1 MQRFRNITIHCENE
15 DAAMQMLQAI
25 MSACNQPPFV
35 YEKDD
40 DRLLKDK
47 TIRIISTHAYTT
59 EAVIIVIASGSDVK
73 VINIIPH
80 KRSVFRIDKNE
91 YNTIMEYFKKEVVNK
106 VATSNLISFPPA
118 EYTME
123 SLIPKSCQHLERWA
137 SCPGAPNAP
146 FSHPN
151 DLNLW
156 FDFVTALMIN
166 HERKGLSSDDLEQ
179 WLEEKKWDEEVIEE
193 TILHYE
199 HDTDLLEHYNKVLL
213 YSASINTVK
222 LLPSPT
228 TEIKGKSLRRQGRVF
243 KYDEAG
249 LHEVIIDPFTIE
261 FLHNT
266 DTEKEGKKK

>member
-15 DAAMQMLQAI
+15 DAAMQMLQEI

-40 DRLLKDK
+40 ARLQYDK
-47 TIRIISTHAYTT
+47 TIRIISTHNYTS

-91 YNTIMEYFKKEVVNK
+91 YNTIMDYFKTEVIDKVVKDKEIV
-106 VATSNLISFPPA
+106 FPPA

-123 SLIPKSCQHLERWA
+123 SLIPKSYQQLERWA
-137 SCPGAPNAP
+137 TCPGAPNAP

-151 DLNLW
+151 DLNRW
-156 FDFVTALMIN
+156 FDFVLALFRN
-166 HERKGLSSDDLEQ
+166 DERDKLSSGDLEQ
-179 WLEEKKWDEEVIEE
+179 WLEEKNWDEEVIEE

-199 HDTDLLEHYNKVLL
+199 HDTDLLDYFNNMYNT
-213 YSASINTVK
+213 A
-222 LLPSPT
+222 
-228 TEIKGKSLRRQGRVF
+228 QHHF
-243 KYDEAG
+243 
-249 LHEVIIDPFTIE
+249 
-261 FLHNT
+261 
-266 DTEKEGKKK
+266 